1 MANITSTTAAAFIPE
16 LWLNQGLEILRA
28 NIVMAKRVM
37 RDSDVSVFT
46 QGDTLNIPYAGTFTA
61 VQKAAGTAYT
71 AASPSGG
78 STVQVVLD
86 QHWGVPFTVENAAQ
100 AQANA
105 DLMRQYMESAVVAIA
120 EKIES
125 SLLAEYANVSSS
137 VGTSGTD
144 LSYATVQSA
153 KKELFDNKAPEGNR
167 TLIIASKDEVALKQ
181 DSDLTNFLAFSR
193 PQDISEGSM
202 GRLEGF
208 DIFPSQLVPVVAGTP
223 NSTKC
228 LAFHRDAFI
237 LAMRAIPAPG
247 PGAESVSMRDPVS
260 GLVLNLTYQGSVFG
274 RGLNVVVDAL
284 WGTKT
289 VRDAL
294 ATVVLT

>member
-1 MANITSTTAAAFIPE
+1 MANITPTVAAPFIPE
-16 LWLNQGLEILRA
+16 IWLNQGLEILRS
-28 NIVMAKRVM
+28 NIVMAKRVA
-37 RDSDVSVFT
+37 RDTDLGQFS
-46 QGDTLNIPYAGTFTA
+46 QGDILNVPYAGTFTA

-71 AASPSGG
+71 AAAPSGG
-78 STVQVVLD
+78 STTPVTLD
-86 QHWGVPFTVENAAQ
+86 QHWGVAFTIENVAQ
-100 AQANA
+100 AQANT
-105 DLMRQYMESAVVAIA
+105 DLMRQYMEAAVVAIA
-120 EKIES
+120 EKIEAT
-125 SLLAEYANVSSS
+125 LLAEYANVTAS

-144 LSYATVQSA
+144 LTYAIIQAA
-153 KKELFDNKAPEGNR
+153 KKQLFDSKAPEGNR
-167 TLIIASKDEVALKQ
+167 TLVIASKDEVALKQ
-181 DSDLTNFLAFSR
+181 DSDLTNFFSFSR
-193 PQDISEGSM
+193 PTDIAEGSM

-247 PGAESVSMRDPVS
+247 PGAESVSMKDPVS
-260 GLVLNLTYQGSVFG
+260 GLVLNLTYQGSVLS

-289 VRDAL
+289 LRDVL
-294 ATVVLT
+294 ATKVLT